1 MEPPDPSQLLAL
13 ASEAAHAAGEQLRER
28 FETGGKLGVSSK
40 STPTDLVS
48 EADLA
53 SQKTIRELISKA
65 RPEDGFLG
73 EEEGA
78 DSAGTSGLQWVVDP
92 LDGTINFV
100 YAIPLWCVSVAVRD
114 GEGSLAG
121 AIHCPLNGE
130 TFTGIRGG
138 APLLNGEAIVP
149 AKARAQTLAE
159 AMVATGFAYDAS
171 VRGAQA
177 QVLAGTL
184 ASVRDIRRCGAA
196 ALDLAWTAAGRFDAF
211 FERTVKP
218 WDIAAGAL
226 LCECAGL
233 EVHELTAHPGLPGG
247 ILAAPPALA
256 GELLALVG

>member
-1 MEPPDPSQLLAL
+1 VEPSDPSELLAL

-28 FETGGKLGVSSK
+28 FEAGGKLGVSTK

-53 SQKTIRELISKA
+53 SQKSIRELISKA

-78 DSAGTSGLQWVVDP
+78 DSTGTSGLQWVVDP

-121 AIHCPLNGE
+121 VIHCPLSGE
-130 TFTGIRGG
+130 TFTAIRGG
-138 APLLNGEAIVP
+138 APLLNGEPIVP

-171 VRGAQA
+171 VRRAQA
-177 QVLAGTL
+177 QVLGGML
-184 ASVRDIRRCGAA
+184 DSVRDIRRCGAA

-247 ILAAPPALA
+247 ILAAPPKLV
-256 GELLALVG
+256 GELLALVD